1 MTRLTFSIQYYLRA
15 IGANSV
21 ATGIHSVLF
30 PWLVIGVVG
39 ASASELGLAQMAIL
53 LPNTIFLLFGGVIS
67 DRVHRGAWLSLLYM
81 LYIMPLSMLW
91 WFYTFN
97 TLTLQ
102 LLIVSGV
109 MFGFLN
115 AFVQPARESLLVF
128 TPSHLIQQSV
138 AKSIVVKFIAQG
150 VGFGLAGLLGYIEL
164 SVLLGIQIFMFGL
177 SSFLISRAHRV
188 NKDLSRQ
195 TLISKP
201 SWKDLLNALTLFV
214 NNKSFLHLLFLVF
227 ATGLLPFGVYLV
239 GMPVLVQQ
247 VYDGGAMLLSA
258 LQLLFTCGVISA
270 NIAVARRATNFVNPG
285 KLMVITF
292 LWRNTCLEAL
302 CDEKLTIYRLHLAN
316 TNKYNKRL
324 KQLIA
329 LADSRKVSIR
339 WHSKTQLARISRN
352 SKQDQGVACDIR
364 CPGYQHY
371 KEIIDCM
378 PLSQTTTLIALDGI
392 TNPINL
398 GMIIRSVTA
407 SSAFGILL
415 PSRGKPVLSPLAIKA
430 SAGTAF
436 KCNILRCE
444 ELFRSW

>member
-1 MTRLTFSIQYYLRA
+1 MNQKIDSPSYLSRK
-15 IGANSV
+15 
-21 ATGIHSVLF
+21 
-30 PWLVIGVVG
+30 
-39 ASASELGLAQMAIL
+39 
-53 LPNTIFLLFGGVIS
+53 
-67 DRVHRGAWLSLLYM
+67 
-81 LYIMPLSMLW
+81 
-91 WFYTFN
+91 
-97 TLTLQ
+97 
-102 LLIVSGV
+102 
-109 MFGFLN
+109 
-115 AFVQPARESLLVF
+115 ESLK
-128 TPSHLIQQSV
+128 H
-138 AKSIVVKFIAQG
+138 
-150 VGFGLAGLLGYIEL
+150 
-164 SVLLGIQIFMFGL
+164 
-177 SSFLISRAHRV
+177 
-188 NKDLSRQ
+188 
-195 TLISKP
+195 
-201 SWKDLLNALTLFV
+201 
-214 NNKSFLHLLFLVF
+214 
-227 ATGLLPFGVYLV
+227 
-239 GMPVLVQQ
+239 
-247 VYDGGAMLLSA
+247 
-258 LQLLFTCGVISA
+258 
-270 NIAVARRATNFVNPG
+270 
-285 KLMVITF
+285 VITVYG
-292 LWRNTCLEAL
+292 RNTCLEAL

-444 ELFRSW
+444 ELFTALTDFQQRGFQVSILDPNAPNTIYDFASPSPIIYILGSESGGISAAVKQVSNHALRIPMRRGVESLNVAAAAAILVFLE